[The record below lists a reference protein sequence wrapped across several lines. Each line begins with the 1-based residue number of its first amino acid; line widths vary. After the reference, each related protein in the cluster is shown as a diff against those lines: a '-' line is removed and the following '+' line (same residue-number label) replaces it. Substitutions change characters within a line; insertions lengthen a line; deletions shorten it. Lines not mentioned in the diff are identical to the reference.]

1 MSVGGRNKS
10 WIGKITFIVVSC
22 LTAAFI
28 MKTISR
34 NTYILLPIWFFILES
49 SCIIF
54 KKFTQLSF
62 KHALLCSASIS
73 LFLTIIITILILM
86 FFSLQDFENNIVYV
100 FLSLLSSVAG
110 VLSTYSDAFTQP
122 H

>member
-1 MSVGGRNKS
+1 MNVGDRNKS
-10 WIGKITFIVVSC
+10 WIEKITIIVVSC
-22 LTAAFI
+22 FTAAFT
-28 MKTISR
+28 MKAISS

-62 KHALLCSASIS
+62 KHVVLYSTSIS
-73 LFLTIIITILILM
+73 LVLTIIITILILI
-86 FFSLQDFENNIVYV
+86 FFSLQDFENNTVYV
-100 FLSLLSSVAG
+100 FISLLSSVAG
-110 VLSTYSDAFTQP
+110 VLSTYSDAFTQQ